1 MIATVAP
8 RPSSPTR
15 SPSNIG
21 TISSATPPSATP
33 SWIASF
39 TTLTAF
45 NSPEKACE
53 NRTPA
58 IKLLTQTQT
67 PEPITLSA
75 KRLLTIARNACSPSR
90 EIIAHHQR
98 NAQLVVTPC
107 SIQLDPLHIDDRR
120 TIVHASIGIPDPAY
134 VVFGGGIGHCKIV
147 RNGAHELGSRCSR
160 QRTGDHNRDQA
171 PHRVGGLVKARSGA
185 EILQN
190 PVAPRPSRGSVMQG
204 WREGSAI
211 SAGDLA
217 TTLPIWLGTSPGVPS
232 PRQPQKMI
240 GPRGSCGVASAPRL
254 AG

>member
-1 MIATVAP
+1 MPPVGVANDEP
-8 RPSSPTR
+8 GNRFER
-15 SPSNIG
+15 QFV
-21 TISSATPPSATP
+21 
-33 SWIASF
+33 SF
-39 TTLTAF
+39 
-45 NSPEKACE
+45 
-53 NRTPA
+53 
-58 IKLLTQTQT
+58 QQV
-67 PEPITLSA
+67 
-75 KRLLTIARNACSPSR
+75 
-90 EIIAHHQR
+90 
-98 NAQLVVTPC
+98 LVVTPC

-120 TIVHASIGIPDPAY
+120 TIVHASIGMPDPAY
-134 VVFGGGIGHCKIV
+134 VIFGGGIGHCKIV

-211 SAGDLA
+211 SARDLA

-254 AG
+254 SS